1 MGILVDSKM
10 SLQDDQNKQ
19 YLVDI
24 LQRADEIKKELQ
36 ILSNILFQHNV
47 DMETP
52 LIDADGFPRSDIDIV
67 AGIIRMARARI
78 NCLKSDYHALI
89 NNIQAILHAL
99 HDSNVSNDSKE
110 TLKEQVYEPY
120 ARVNYKKID
129 LLITREVESK
139 ETDINL
145 TLIPQKNWGGS
156 GSLGAHIIPI

>member
-36 ILSNILFQHNV
+36 ILSNILFQV
-47 DMETP
+47 
-52 LIDADGFPRSDIDIV
+52 L
-67 AGIIRMARARI
+67 RMARARI